1 MLRGSIPALATP
13 FNKSGKPCKRTYK
26 KLINWHIKSGSDGIL
41 VAGCTGE
48 SFTLTE
54 KERDELLSLAVET
67 AKGKIPV
74 IMGTGASSTA
84 VAVDRTKRAKK
95 IGADYALV
103 ITPFANKP
111 TQAALEKYFL
121 EVAEV
126 GLPIILYNVPSRT
139 GTNLAPETVCRLA
152 EHPNIVAIKEASGS
166 LDAISAIISCAP
178 KDFVVLSGDDS
189 LTLPM
194 LALGARGVVSTVA
207 NIAPKEFAQMVRAF
221 EEGDL
226 ETARQ
231 IHFRLFP
238 VIKALFVE
246 GNPVPLKAAMA
257 MMGLCEERLRPPL
270 TPASENTKKLLEKV
284 LKEAGLIKQKS

>member
-1 MLRGSIPALATP
+1 MLRGSIPALVTP

-26 KLINWHIKSGSDGIL
+26 KLINWHLKSGSDGIL

-54 KERDELLSLAVET
+54 DERDTLLSVAVET
-67 AKGKIPV
+67 ARGRVPV
-74 IMGTGASSTA
+74 IMGTGASSTR
-84 VAVDRTKRAKK
+84 VAVERTKRAKK
-95 IGADYALV
+95 LGADYALV

-111 TQAALEKYFL
+111 TQPALEKYFL

-139 GTNLAPETVCRLA
+139 GTNLAPETVCKLA
-152 EHPNIVAIKEASGS
+152 QHPNIVGIKEASGN
-166 LDAISAIISCAP
+166 LDAVSMIISCAP
-178 KDFVVLSGDDS
+178 SDFVVLSGDDS

-194 LALGARGVVSTVA
+194 LALGAKGVISTVA
-207 NIAPKEFAQMVRAF
+207 NIAPSEFAQMVSAF
-221 EEGDL
+221 EKGDID
-226 ETARQ
+226 TARK
-231 IHFRLFP
+231 IHFKLFP

-270 TPASENTKKLLEKV
+270 VPASENTKKLLKKV
-284 LKEAGLIKQKS
+284 LEEAGLVKG

>member
-1 MLRGSIPALATP
+1 MLRGSIVALATP

-26 KLINWHIKSGSDGIL
+26 KLINWHIKSKTDGIL

-54 KERDELLSLAVET
+54 KERDELLTLAVET
-67 AKGKIPV
+67 AGGKIPV

-95 IGADYALV
+95 LGADYALV

-111 TQAALEKYFL
+111 TQTALEKYFL

-126 GLPIILYNVPSRT
+126 GLPVILYNVPSRT
-139 GTNLAPETVCRLA
+139 GTNLLPETVCKLA
-152 EHPNIVAIKEASGS
+152 QHPNIVAIKEASGN
-166 LDAISAIISCAP
+166 LDAVTEIISCTP
-178 KDFVVLSGDDS
+178 EDFIVLSGDDS

-194 LALGARGVVSTVA
+194 LAIGAKGVISTVA
-207 NIAPKEFAQMVRAF
+207 NIAPKEFSQMVRAF
-221 EEGDL
+221 EEGNLD
-226 ETARQ
+226 TARE
-231 IHFRLFP
+231 IHFKLFP

-257 MMGLCEERLRPPL
+257 MMKLCDERLRPPL
-270 TPASENTKKLLEKV
+270 VPASETTKKLLEER
-284 LKEAGLIKQKS
+284 LKQAGLMK